1 MAIWDLVRVEVYK
14 MYKSKMT
21 IQLIIVS
28 PLIAVMIAFQGS
40 DKEFVPNHQWLT
52 PLVLMCFMHS
62 LFLLPLF
69 TGVLASL
76 SCKHEHDNGGW
87 RRFLTLPVKRSQ
99 VYLSKFITIILCTAC
114 IQLLFFISWILVGKV
129 TGYTD
134 PMPLFKMT
142 GIVVSGWIA
151 TWPIAAFM
159 LFMATKFT
167 SFGAVLVINV
177 ICTLPN
183 LMVVNSERFNPWYP
197 WVQPFLGMMPQD
209 DGIFQ
214 FLFFTPTTLLI
225 TVLGSFIFFFL
236 SGLTYFKHK
245 AI

>member
-1 MAIWDLVRVEVYK
+1 
-14 MYKSKMT
+14 
-21 IQLIIVS
+21 
-28 PLIAVMIAFQGS
+28 
-40 DKEFVPNHQWLT
+40 
-52 PLVLMCFMHS
+52 
-62 LFLLPLF
+62 
-69 TGVLASL
+69 
-76 SCKHEHDNGGW
+76 
-87 RRFLTLPVKRSQ
+87 
-99 VYLSKFITIILCTAC
+99 
-114 IQLLFFISWILVGKV
+114 
-129 TGYTD
+129 
-134 PMPLFKMT
+134 MPLFKMT

-177 ICTLPN
+177 ICILPN
-183 LMVVNSERFNPWYP
+183 LMVVNSERFNP

-236 SGLTYFKHK
+236 SGLIYFKHK